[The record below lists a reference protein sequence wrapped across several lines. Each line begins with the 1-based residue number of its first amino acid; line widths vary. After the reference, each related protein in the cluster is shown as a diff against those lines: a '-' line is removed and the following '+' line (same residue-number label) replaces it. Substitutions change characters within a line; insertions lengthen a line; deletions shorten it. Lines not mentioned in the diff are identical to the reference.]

1 MVFGNH
7 DSLGRRDAIGDP
19 IHRTRDPHILLGV
32 IYFLGKVESPDTE
45 AFIKAIVAN
54 QTGFKTTERTPIAHA
69 QLGLGPSDIP
79 NAQLI
84 QIADHRGPT
93 ITPGTHPGLDEPGP
107 SGSLV
112 RGFKAQLTIHIQPNR
127 GPVVGRCDVR
137 PCVQRNST
145 IGRGVDNP
153 AIGCAIT
160 PDRELTRISQSQ
172 NVVPVDA
179 PGVARKDFHVLT
191 NGGPNPGFK
200 RERRTPLESKR
211 VVLSGD
217 IEESAAVEIHVA
229 VIAHD
234 RSVIDR
240 FHIEAN
246 ALPGHII
253 ARCIANGIVG
263 HQVDVR

>member
-7 DSLGRRDAIGDP
+7 DSLCRRVAIGDP
-19 IHRTRDPHILLGV
+19 IHRPGDTHILLGV
-32 IYFLGKVESPDTE
+32 IYFLRKVEGPDTK
-45 AFIKAIVAN
+45 AFIKAIITN
-54 QTGFKTTERTPIAHA
+54 QTGLETTERTPVAHA
-69 QLGLGPSDIP
+69 QLSLGPGDIP

-84 QIADHRGPT
+84 QIADQRCPSVA
-93 ITPGTHPGLDEPGP
+93 PGTHPGLDEPGP
-107 SGSLV
+107 GGSLV
-112 RGFKAQLTIHIQPNR
+112 RRFNAQLTIHIQPDR
-127 GPVVGRCDVR
+127 GPVVGRCHVR
-137 PCVQRNST
+137 PCVQRKST

-153 AIGCAIT
+153 SIGCAIT
-160 PDRELTRISQSQ
+160 PDPELTRIDESQ

-200 RERRTPLESKR
+200 RERRAPLESKR

-217 IEESAAVEIHVA
+217 KEESAAVEIHVA
-229 VIAHD
+229 VIADH

-240 FHIEAN
+240 FHIETN
-246 ALPGHII
+246 ALPGDII